1 MVTHNKL
8 DDAVH
13 LEIGGKQMDVFST
26 YLNNIFAA
34 YQETDQALRLKES
47 LLMTMEEKY
56 HDLILEGMSHDA
68 AVGKV
73 LGEFG
78 TIEELA
84 DELVLK
90 ERFTQSDL
98 TPKDEAM
105 IEEYQLFMKDYSM
118 KFAATIALLILPLII
133 TIALSQW
140 SGGVVAGIGFLVS
153 AAIAIF
159 FFLSLINQKEYYIKY
174 FRSRELFH
182 FLDPE
187 EAEELL
193 KNKASRP
200 NRTTGLWSKIRNNIW
215 LVAVAIYLVAG
226 TFFNMWGTAWVI
238 FPIATAI
245 LAFD

>member
-1 MVTHNKL
+1 
-8 DDAVH
+8 
-13 LEIGGKQMDVFST
+13 MDVFST

-34 YQETDQALRLKES
+34 YQETDHALRLKES

-56 HDLILEGMSHDA
+56 HDLTLEGVTHDA

-73 LGEFG
+73 LSEFG

-98 TPKDEAM
+98 TAKDEAM

-140 SGGVVAGIGFLVS
+140 GGGVVAGIGFLVS

-174 FRSRELFH
+174 FRTRELLQFI
-182 FLDPE
+182 DPE
-187 EAEELL
+187 EAEVLL
-193 KNKASRP
+193 KNKAARP
-200 NRTTGLWSKIRNNIW
+200 KKTTSLWSKIRSNIW

-238 FPIATAI
+238 FPIVTAL